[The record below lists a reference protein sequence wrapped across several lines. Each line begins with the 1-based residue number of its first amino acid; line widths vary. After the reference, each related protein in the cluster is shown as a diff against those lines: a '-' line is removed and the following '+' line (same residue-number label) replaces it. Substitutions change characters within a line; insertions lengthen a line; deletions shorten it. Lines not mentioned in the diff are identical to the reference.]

1 MAAFLNLL
9 LALAFALIVPVVQR
23 MAPAIASG
31 GAAPQV
37 PAAIAEPT
45 APFDWNWSVACRE
58 SDRASAET
66 RHVRVVVGQ
75 IRATEPCELRFI
87 SLPAPPAPPRA
98 ASATDA

>member
-31 GAAPQV
+31 AAAPQL
-37 PAAIAEPT
+37 PAAITEPT

-58 SDRASAET
+58 RDGASSET

-75 IRATEPCELRFI
+75 IREAEPCELRFI
-87 SLPAPPAPPRA
+87 ALPTPPAPPLT